1 MNDKLRHVRNGY
13 SRKVSLCNKSVFH
26 RWNITGHDLTIQEL
40 GIQLNKNE
48 WIQGKVPDPEKAAKV
63 AEMLKDWDLYEN
75 GWLIQRNDNHDLSRY
90 LAQIGDYGLF
100 RPDALDYIEPL
111 QVASNIKN
119 AWEEQ

>member
-1 MNDKLRHVRNGY
+1 MTDKLRRVLNGY
-13 SRKVSLCNKSVFH
+13 NGKVSLCNKPVYH
-26 RWNITGHDLTIQEL
+26 RFNIWHDLTIQEL

-48 WIQGKVPDPEKAAKV
+48 WIQGKVPDPEKAPEV
-63 AEMLKDWDLYEN
+63 VEMLKDWDLYEN
-75 GWLIQRNDNHDLSRY
+75 GWLIERSDNHDLSRY
-90 LAQIGDYGLF
+90 LAQIGNYGLF

>member
-1 MNDKLRHVRNGY
+1 MTDSLRRVLNGY
-13 SRKVSLCNKSVFH
+13 NKKVSLCNKPVYHPWS
-26 RWNITGHDLTIQEL
+26 ITGHDSTKQKL

-63 AEMLKDWDLYEN
+63 VEMLKDWDLYEN
-75 GWLIQRNDNHDLSRY
+75 GWLIERSDNHDLSRY
-90 LAQIGDYGLF
+90 LAQIGNYGLF